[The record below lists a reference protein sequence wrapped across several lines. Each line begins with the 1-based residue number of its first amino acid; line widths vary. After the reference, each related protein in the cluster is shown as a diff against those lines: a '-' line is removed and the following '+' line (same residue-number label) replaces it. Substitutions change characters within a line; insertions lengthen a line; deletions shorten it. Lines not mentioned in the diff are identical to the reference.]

1 MFDKIKTILFQFWEI
16 LQTMNNCLNTNF
28 FVEEESGVWEPAV
41 NPLLSSCA
49 VFDSTMDSTVE
60 EGEAIDIWLWK

>member
-28 FVEEESGVWEPAV
+28 FVEEESGV
-41 NPLLSSCA
+41 
-49 VFDSTMDSTVE
+49 
-60 EGEAIDIWLWK
+60 